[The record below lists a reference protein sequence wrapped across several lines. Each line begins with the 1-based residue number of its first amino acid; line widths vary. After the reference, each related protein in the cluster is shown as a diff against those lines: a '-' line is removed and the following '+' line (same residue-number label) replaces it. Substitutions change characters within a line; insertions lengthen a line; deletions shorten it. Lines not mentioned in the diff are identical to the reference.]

1 MSKKNFLFV
10 VFLIFSLLV
19 WTFAKLTSSYQD
31 WIQINL
37 VLTNP
42 PAGAKIISPEAPQQV
57 DVFVKASGFTFIK
70 NKIRTKQVSI
80 DLTANG
86 RTEGNNRIFVDKKN
100 IMEAVSAGLSK
111 STAVLQIETSP
122 IEVLLTHI
130 NKRKLPLTLKN
141 ISTLPKGY
149 IFTKKPI
156 LYPDSVFVTGPSQVL
171 DTLRYLEINVAN
183 WMYYAKDTIKKV
195 SLPTMKNRN
204 IRFDTKE
211 VYLSASIDP
220 LILLTKQVKITSKS
234 VPDSLVLKLLQ
245 DSVTVQ
251 YAVPKS
257 VAALAKSFEPD
268 IFVDISDI
276 GLYQNE
282 LPLRVQT
289 KPDWL
294 YNFNLSLRSMPYY
307 LFKK

>member
-42 PAGAKIISPEAPQQV
+42 PAGAKIISPEVSQEV
-57 DVFVKASGFTFIK
+57 GVLVKASGFTFIK
-70 NKIRTKQVSI
+70 SKIWNKKISL

-86 RTEGNNRIFVDKKN
+86 RTEGNNRIFLDEKIIK
-100 IMEAVSAGLSK
+100 ETVSAGLSK
-111 STAVLQIETSP
+111 NTTVLQIETSA
-122 IEVLLTHI
+122 IEVSLTHI
-130 NKRKLPLTLKN
+130 NKRKLPLVLKN
-141 ISTLPKGY
+141 ISTLPEGY
-149 IFTKKPI
+149 VFTKKPI
-156 LYPDSVFVTGPSQVL
+156 LQPDSVFVTGPSQVL
-171 DTLRYLEINVAN
+171 DTLHFLEINLAN

-195 SLPTMKNRN
+195 SLPILKNPN

-220 LILLTKQVKITSKS
+220 LILLSKQVKITSKS
-234 VPDSLVLKLLQ
+234 VPDSLILKLLQ

-268 IFVDISDI
+268 VFVDVSDMELHQI
-276 GLYQNE
+276 E
-282 LPLRVQT
+282 LPLRVKT

-294 YNFNLSLRSMPYY
+294 HDFNLSLRSMPYY
-307 LFKK
+307 LYKK